1 MLKFRENMYRIF
13 GMPHARQNRLE
24 FSYGPSTGF
33 DLEII
38 FMDAVCFK
46 QSTDLTLVKRRLQKF
61 GLL

>member
-1 MLKFRENMYRIF
+1 MYRIF